1 MIENKS
7 STTRS
12 NREEYPFNV
21 FRFFAPI
28 FEGHTCT
35 RLICSVRFDGGF
47 FVFVTVVFA
56 IVVLV
61 VVVVVIAGGG
71 CRNAHKPRASRHR
84 SLRPN
89 ALAAAARLPVD
100 CQLDKILCLCSSS
113 FCAAMRCSFRELL
126 CYRKFQTNKLYKT
139 CSKCSMKDRCP
150 LAESLFH
157 HSTCIV
163 RSYNHTQ
170 LHFWDKRSELVGSCF
185 ENIHG
190 DFEI

>member
-1 MIENKS
+1 MNCIQN
-7 STTRS
+7 RS
-12 NREEYPFNV
+12 HFPTIQGFHEFQRIGV
-21 FRFFAPI
+21 GRFAILPRGFMDFQGRGVECPGDFARCS
-28 FEGHTCT
+28 GHTCT
-35 RLICSVRFDGGF
+35 RLICNVRFDGGF

-139 CSKCSMKDRCP
+139 CSKCSMKDQCP
-150 LAESLFH
+150 LAGSHFH
-157 HSTCIV
+157 H
-163 RSYNHTQ
+163 
-170 LHFWDKRSELVGSCF
+170 
-185 ENIHG
+185 
-190 DFEI
+190 

>member
-1 MIENKS
+1 MEC
-7 STTRS
+7 
-12 NREEYPFNV
+12 PGD
-21 FRFFAPI
+21 FARCS
-28 FEGHTCT
+28 GHTCT

-71 CRNAHKPRASRHR
+71 CRNSHKPRASRHR

-100 CQLDKILCLCSSS
+100 CPTKYSV
-113 FCAAMRCSFRELL
+113 CALFLFVRRCVAPSVNCFVTESL
-126 CYRKFQTNKLYKT
+126 KLYKT

-163 RSYNHTQ
+163 RSYKHASLVRIIILNCVFGTNV
-170 LHFWDKRSELVGSCF
+170 LNLLAAVLRIFTEISRSEILRTLWML
-185 ENIHG
+185 
-190 DFEI
+190 

>member
-1 MIENKS
+1 MEC
-7 STTRS
+7 
-12 NREEYPFNV
+12 PGD
-21 FRFFAPI
+21 FARCS
-28 FEGHTCT
+28 GHTCT

-71 CRNAHKPRASRHR
+71 CRNAHKPRASRHP

-126 CYRKFQTNKLYKT
+126 CYRKFETLQDVFEVLHERPMSAGRKPFSPFNMHRSFVESYSTAFLGQT
-139 CSKCSMKDRCP
+139 
-150 LAESLFH
+150 F
-157 HSTCIV
+157 
-163 RSYNHTQ
+163 
-170 LHFWDKRSELVGSCF
+170 
-185 ENIHG
+185 
-190 DFEI
+190 